1 MSWDDE
7 NKGNPWQSGGGGKGP
22 ADLDAVVRDLRRK
35 FSALFGGSGR
45 GGGNGAGG
53 GRSLVGKGMFNMF
66 IVVAVGAWAL
76 MGFYIVDDA
85 ERGIVLRFGKLHAVT
100 QPGLRWR
107 IPWPVDSVELIN
119 TNVTERFDY
128 QGSMLTE
135 DENIVSVDVVVQY
148 RRTDPEAYLFNLREP
163 EEALRNV
170 TSSAIREVIGRNPLE
185 FILTEGR
192 AQVAADTQTIIQAT
206 LDSYGTGITVY
217 EVNLQDA
224 NFPRDVE
231 ESVQDAIRAREDKE
245 RMGLAAEA
253 YANDILPK
261 ARGLA
266 VRQLQDAEAYRGRV
280 VADAE
285 GEADR
290 FVQVLLEYEKAPV
303 VTRQR
308 LYLETLEEVLGNST
322 KVLLDPS
329 EGGGGN
335 MIYLPLDRL
344 VERRPPDGR
353 QNTLGPSQSSPLTS
367 GGTGSAALAR
377 ETR

>member
-1 MSWDDE
+1 MSWDDG
-7 NKGNPWQSGGGGKGP
+7 NKDNPWQSGGNKGP
-22 ADLDAVVRDLRRK
+22 ADLDAVVKDFQRK
-35 FSALFGGSGR
+35 LSGLLGGRGRR

-53 GRSLVGKGMFNMF
+53 GGRSPGGKSMLGTV
-66 IVVAVGAWAL
+66 VVAGIGVWAL
-76 MGFYIVDDA
+76 MGFYVVDDA
-85 ERGIVLRFGKLHAVT
+85 ERGMVLRFGEFQTIT

-135 DENIVSVDVVVQY
+135 DENIVLVDLVVQY
-148 RRTDPEAYLFNLREP
+148 RAADPEAYLFNMRDPVETLRD
-163 EEALRNV
+163 V
-170 TSSAIREVIGRNPLE
+170 TSSAIREVIGKNILD

-192 AQVAADTQTIIQAT
+192 AEVAAETQTLIQTT
-206 LDSYGTGITVY
+206 LDTYGTGITVY

-253 YANDILPK
+253 YAFDILPK

-266 VRQLQDAEAYRGRV
+266 ARQLQDAEAYRARV
-280 VADAE
+280 TADAE
-285 GEADR
+285 GESDR
-290 FVQVLLEYEKAPV
+290 FVQILLEYEKAPE

-308 LYLETLEEVLGNST
+308 IYLDTMEQVLGNST
-322 KVLLDPS
+322 KVLLDS
-329 EGGGGN
+329 ENGGN

-344 VERRPPDGR
+344 MERRGEQQP
-353 QNTLGPSQSSPLTS
+353 LLAPSGIPMSGSSGTS
-367 GGTGSAALAR
+367 AQVRGSR
-377 ETR
+377 

>member
-1 MSWDDE
+1 MSWDDGD
-7 NKGNPWQSGGGGKGP
+7 KGNPWQSGGGDKGP
-22 ADLDAVVRDLRRK
+22 ADLDAVVRDLQRK
-35 FSALFGGSGR
+35 FSGLLGR
-45 GGGNGAGG
+45 RGRRGGNGADG
-53 GRSLVGKGMFNMF
+53 GRSPVGKGMFNTF

-85 ERGIVLRFGKLHAVT
+85 ERGIVLRFGEFQTVT

-107 IPWPVDSVELIN
+107 IPWPVDSVELVN

-135 DENIVSVDVVVQY
+135 DENIVLVDLVVQY
-148 RRTDPEAYLFNLREP
+148 RRTDPEAFLFNLRNPVET
-163 EEALRNV
+163 LRDV
-170 TSSAIREVIGRNPLE
+170 TGSAIREVIGKNLLE

-192 AQVAADTQTIIQAT
+192 AQVAADTQTLIQST

-261 ARGLA
+261 ARGA
-266 VRQLQDAEAYRGRV
+266 AARQLQDAEAYRARV
-280 VADAE
+280 VADAA

-290 FVQVLLEYEKAPV
+290 FVQILLEYEKAPV

-308 LYLETLEEVLGNST
+308 MYLETLEQVLGNST
-322 KVLLDPS
+322 KVLLDS
-329 EGGGGN
+329 SDGGGGN

-344 VERRPPDGR
+344 VDRRPDARQDGS
-353 QNTLGPSQSSPLTS
+353 SQSLPMTS
-367 GGTGSAALAR
+367 SGSSSALVR